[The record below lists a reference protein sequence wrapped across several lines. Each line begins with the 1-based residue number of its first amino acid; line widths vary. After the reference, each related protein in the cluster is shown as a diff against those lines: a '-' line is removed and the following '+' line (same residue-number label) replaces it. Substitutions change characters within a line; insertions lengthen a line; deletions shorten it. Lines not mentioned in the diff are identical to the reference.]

1 MADDVTS
8 PRRAR
13 GSRIPPH
20 DLTAEESLLGAM
32 MLEPE
37 AIAAAAGVV
46 RADDFYKPAHAHIFD
61 AVHALYAAGQPV
73 DPVTVADELRRN
85 GLLETVGGHQ
95 VLVDVMASTPAT
107 TNAAGYARIVEEHAL
122 LRRLIG
128 IAGEI
133 AEIGYSMPEDVT
145 KALDRAEA
153 MVYDVNQRRVTDS
166 TSKIEDL
173 LGLNLDRLEHL
184 YGRGDAITGVPTGYV
199 DLDEL
204 LSGLQ
209 PSNLVVVGARPSM
222 GKCVA
227 GDTPIVDPATGDL
240 NTAADVHRAG
250 VGGRHVSVLALT
262 PGGELRPIQPRA
274 FVDDGF
280 KPVYRVRTRSGRE
293 IRTTASHPFL
303 TPGGW
308 RPLADLSTGQCVG
321 VPAAIPV
328 FGHDSLP
335 IDEVLML
342 AYLVVAP
349 GSDELGPR
357 LWTDNREVATDIEH
371 RGAGYGARVIDRSLP
386 GGARTWDVAPGGALA
401 ELAAR
406 HGIAGALADR
416 RVPRAVFRLPRDQLA
431 RFLNRALGAAAA
443 VWHPAGHEP
452 GRVVAALRSPGLA
465 HDLQHLLLRFGVC
478 ASVRR
483 SVVAVDDATWV
494 AYELVVDESPQIIAL
509 AQEIGLLG
517 REAELGAIVAHA
529 RGVARRQRPELVTA
543 GEARSSGSEIS
554 GSLATEGTLAA
565 AHPGGR
571 VAPTGEG
578 ATLDGPAVAWDEIT
592 AIDHE
597 GDEQVYDL
605 TIPEWHNFVAAD
617 VFVHNTSFA
626 LGMAAHAALY
636 ANQPVLVFSLE
647 MGSLELSQRLLCGEA
662 RIDSARV
669 RTGRLSE
676 DDWSRISQAIG
687 RLASAPI
694 WIDDNPNLT
703 VMEIRAK
710 ARRLKSQVGNLGM
723 VVVDYLQLM
732 TGRTRAENRQVEVSE
747 ISRGLK
753 ILARELECPVV
764 ALSQLSRQLEL
775 RSDKRPMLADLRE
788 SGCVAGDTRVLR
800 ADTGA
805 EVTIGELAESGER
818 DIPVWSLDTDLRMV
832 PATMTNAF
840 PTGVKDVFE
849 LRLGSGRTITASAN
863 HPFLTVDGWLRL
875 DELTIGNRIAVPR
888 VIPEPKE
895 TQEWPEHE
903 VVLLAHLI
911 GDGCVAPR
919 QPIHYTSA
927 DPACLEAV
935 DAAARRF
942 GIDPRRVEQGNWS
955 HVYLPSPLKL
965 ARGRRNPIAAWL
977 DQWGLYGRRSHE
989 KFVPPPV
996 FSLAD
1001 DQIALFL
1008 RHLWAT
1014 DGSIGLYKARGGRRR
1029 PRIYIG
1035 TSSRRLADDVQ
1046 RLFLRLSIQ
1055 TRISPVRSRHYRPW
1069 WTVDV
1074 VGADNMR
1081 RFVSQVGVFGQ
1092 RSSSVASISAWLQG
1106 VTRSS
1111 YRDSLPRAVL
1121 PHVRRAQLDAG
1132 ISAADLARQ
1141 AGMGG
1146 HQLYVSP
1153 LSRER
1158 LRAINAVLNDD
1169 HLRRFAFSDVSWDE
1183 VLEISALGE
1192 ALVYDATVEET
1203 HNFIAN
1209 TITVENSI
1217 EQDADVVM
1225 FIYRDDVYHPDSPDR
1240 GQAEIIVSKHRNG
1253 PTGIT
1258 RLAFL
1263 EQFTR
1268 FANMARVD

>member
-1 MADDVTS
+1 MGDDVTS

-13 GSRIPPH
+13 ASRVPPH
-20 DLTAEESLLGAM
+20 DITAEESLLGAM

-122 LRRLIG
+122 LRRLIA

-133 AEIGYSMPEDVT
+133 AEIGYSMPEDVS

-173 LGLNLDRLEHL
+173 LGLNLDRLEQL

-227 GDTPIVDPATGDL
+227 WDTPIVDPATGDL
-240 NTAADVHRAG
+240 TTAAELHRAG
-250 VGGRHVSVLALT
+250 VSGRRVSVLALT
-262 PGGELRPIQPRA
+262 GGGELRPVRPQT
-274 FVDDGF
+274 FVDNGY

-293 IRTTASHPFL
+293 VRTTASHPFL

-308 RPLADLSTGQCVG
+308 RPLADLAAGQCVG
-321 VPAAIPV
+321 VPAVIPV
-328 FGHDSLP
+328 FGHDPLP
-335 IDEVLML
+335 PDEVLML
-342 AYLVVAP
+342 AHLVMAP
-349 GSDELGPR
+349 GGDELGPR
-357 LWTDNREVATDIEH
+357 LWTDSREIAIDIEH
-371 RGAGYGARVIDRSLP
+371 GATAFGVRVVERTLS
-386 GGARTWDVAPGGALA
+386 GGRRRWEAAPGGALA
-401 ELAAR
+401 DLAIR
-406 HGIAGALADR
+406 HGIAGPSTRR
-416 RVPRAVFRLPRDQLA
+416 RVPRAVFRLPRDQLV
-431 RFLNRALGAAAA
+431 RFLNRALGVRAA
-443 VWHPAGHEP
+443 VWHPAGDEP
-452 GRVVAALRSPGLA
+452 GRVVSTLRSPGLA
-465 HDLQHLLLRFGVC
+465 HDLQHLLLRFGVG
-478 ASVRR
+478 ASIRR
-483 SVVAVDDATWV
+483 SVVAVDDTIWV
-494 AYELVVDESPQIIAL
+494 AHDLVVDQPRQIVAL
-509 AQEIGLLG
+509 AQEIGLFG
-517 REAELGAIVAHA
+517 HEAELRAIATHA
-529 RGVARRQRPELVTA
+529 RGGGGHRPVALTTV
-543 GEARSSGSEIS
+543 GEER
-554 GSLATEGTLAA
+554 
-565 AHPGGR
+565 GGR
-571 VAPTGEG
+571 SEATGPSAPTHRTFG
-578 ATLDGPAVAWDEIT
+578 AERAAVGLIPPGDGVTSDGLTVAWDEIA
-592 AIDHE
+592 AIEHE
-597 GDEQVYDL
+597 GNSQVYDL
-605 TIPEWHNFVAAD
+605 TIPVWHNFVAAD
-617 VFVHNTSFA
+617 MFVHNTSFA

-710 ARRLKSQVGNLGM
+710 ARRLKSQVGSLGM

-732 TGRTRAENRQVEVSE
+732 TGRTKAENRQVEVSE

-788 SGCVAGDTRVLR
+788 SG
-800 ADTGA
+800 
-805 EVTIGELAESGER
+805 
-818 DIPVWSLDTDLRMV
+818 
-832 PATMTNAF
+832 
-840 PTGVKDVFE
+840 
-849 LRLGSGRTITASAN
+849 
-863 HPFLTVDGWLRL
+863 
-875 DELTIGNRIAVPR
+875 
-888 VIPEPKE
+888 
-895 TQEWPEHE
+895 
-903 VVLLAHLI
+903 
-911 GDGCVAPR
+911 
-919 QPIHYTSA
+919 
-927 DPACLEAV
+927 
-935 DAAARRF
+935 
-942 GIDPRRVEQGNWS
+942 
-955 HVYLPSPLKL
+955 
-965 ARGRRNPIAAWL
+965 
-977 DQWGLYGRRSHE
+977 
-989 KFVPPPV
+989 
-996 FSLAD
+996 
-1001 DQIALFL
+1001 
-1008 RHLWAT
+1008 
-1014 DGSIGLYKARGGRRR
+1014 
-1029 PRIYIG
+1029 
-1035 TSSRRLADDVQ
+1035 
-1046 RLFLRLSIQ
+1046 
-1055 TRISPVRSRHYRPW
+1055 
-1069 WTVDV
+1069 
-1074 VGADNMR
+1074 
-1081 RFVSQVGVFGQ
+1081 
-1092 RSSSVASISAWLQG
+1092 
-1106 VTRSS
+1106 
-1111 YRDSLPRAVL
+1111 
-1121 PHVRRAQLDAG
+1121 
-1132 ISAADLARQ
+1132 
-1141 AGMGG
+1141 
-1146 HQLYVSP
+1146 
-1153 LSRER
+1153 
-1158 LRAINAVLNDD
+1158 
-1169 HLRRFAFSDVSWDE
+1169 
-1183 VLEISALGE
+1183 
-1192 ALVYDATVEET
+1192 
-1203 HNFIAN
+1203 
-1209 TITVENSI
+1209 SI

-1253 PTGIT
+1253 PTGVT

>member
-8 PRRAR
+8 PRRPR

-46 RADDFYKPAHAHIFD
+46 RADDFYKPAHSHIFD

-95 VLVDVMASTPAT
+95 VLVDIMASTPAT

-128 IAGEI
+128 VAGEI
-133 AEIGYSMPEDVT
+133 AEIGYSVPEDVT

-173 LGLNLDRLEHL
+173 LGLNLDRLEQL

-227 GDTPIVDPATGDL
+227 WDTPIVDPATGAL
-240 NTAADVHRAG
+240 ITAADLHRAG
-250 VGGRHVSVLALT
+250 LAGRPVSVLALAD
-262 PGGELRPIQPRA
+262 GGELRPVRPDA
-274 FVDDGF
+274 FVDDGR

-293 IRTTASHPFL
+293 VRTTASHPFL

-308 RPLADLSTGQCVG
+308 RPLADLATGQPVG

-328 FGHDSLP
+328 FGRDSLP

-342 AYLVVAP
+342 AHLAVAP
-349 GSDELGPR
+349 GCDELGPR
-357 LWTDNREVATDIEH
+357 LWTDNPEVATDIEY
-371 RGAGYGARVIDRSLP
+371 RGAGYGVRVVDRTLP
-386 GGARTWDVAPGGALA
+386 GGTRTWDVAPSGALA
-401 ELAAR
+401 DLADR
-406 HGIAGALADR
+406 HGIAGPPAER
-416 RVPRAVFRLPRDQLA
+416 RVPRAVFRLPPGQLA
-431 RFLNRALGAAAA
+431 RFLNRALGAVAA
-443 VWHPAGHEP
+443 VWRPGGDEP
-452 GRVVAALRSPGLA
+452 GRVVMSLRSPGLA
-465 HDLQHLLLRFGVC
+465 HDLQHLLLRFGIGG
-478 ASVRR
+478 SVRS

-494 AYELVVDESPQIIAL
+494 AHELVVDEPLQIVAL

-517 REAELGAIVAHA
+517 REPELGAIVAHA
-529 RGVARRQRPELVTA
+529 RGLVEGHQERPELVSV
-543 GEARSSGSEIS
+543 GQSQ
-554 GSLATEGTLAA
+554 AA
-565 AHPGGR
+565 APTLGAGHDVGAAPEAGR
-571 VAPTGEG
+571 PA
-578 ATLDGPAVAWDEIT
+578 LDGPAVTWDEIA
-592 AIDHE
+592 AIGYE
-597 GDEQVYDL
+597 GYEQVYDL

-636 ANQPVLVFSLE
+636 ANQPALVFSLE

-775 RSDKRPMLADLRE
+775 RSDKRPLLADLRE
-788 SGCVAGDTRVLR
+788 SGCVTGDTRVLR
-800 ADTGA
+800 SDSGA
-805 EVTIGELAESGER
+805 EVTIRELADSGER

-832 PATMTNAF
+832 PATMTKAF

-849 LRLGSGRTITASAN
+849 LRLGSGRRITASAN

-875 DELTIGNRIAVPR
+875 DELTVESRIAVPR

-903 VVLLAHLI
+903 VVLLAQLVH
-911 GDGCVAPR
+911 
-919 QPIHYTSA
+919 
-927 DPACLEAV
+927 
-935 DAAARRF
+935 
-942 GIDPRRVEQGNWS
+942 
-955 HVYLPSPLKL
+955 
-965 ARGRRNPIAAWL
+965 
-977 DQWGLYGRRSHE
+977 SHE
-989 KFVPPPV
+989 KFVPAPV
-996 FSLAD
+996 FALCD

-1014 DGSIGLYKARGGRRR
+1014 DGCVGWWGQGRVYYASTSRQLVDDVRLLLLRLGIRSTLRTVTGSPGRPGYQLSIDGRDDQLAFLGRVGIVGSRRR
-1029 PRIYIG
+1029 GADVLRDRLQAVVPNTNVDTVPVAVWRRVKAAMRGDAITSRQLAAGLG
-1035 TSSRRLADDVQ
+1035 TAYCGSTLYRHAPSRSRLARVAEIVADDV
-1046 RLFLRLSIQ
+1046 
-1055 TRISPVRSRHYRPW
+1055 
-1069 WTVDV
+1069 
-1074 VGADNMR
+1074 
-1081 RFVSQVGVFGQ
+1081 
-1092 RSSSVASISAWLQG
+1092 
-1106 VTRSS
+1106 
-1111 YRDSLPRAVL
+1111 
-1121 PHVRRAQLDAG
+1121 
-1132 ISAADLARQ
+1132 
-1141 AGMGG
+1141 
-1146 HQLYVSP
+1146 
-1153 LSRER
+1153 
-1158 LRAINAVLNDD
+1158 LRALAS
-1169 HLRRFAFSDVSWDE
+1169 SDVFWDRVVAIE
-1183 VLEISALGE
+1183 PRGRQPVF
-1192 ALVYDATVEET
+1192 DATVEST
-1203 HNFIAN
+1203 HNFVAN
-1209 TITVENSI
+1209 GISVENSI

-1253 PTGIT
+1253 PTGVT

>member
-46 RADDFYKPAHAHIFD
+46 RADDFYKPAHSHIFD

-173 LGLNLDRLEHL
+173 LGLNLDRLEQL

-227 GDTPIVDPATGDL
+227 WDTPIVDPATGEL
-240 NTAADVHRAG
+240 NTAADLHRAG
-250 VGGRHVSVLALT
+250 LAGHHVSVLALT
-262 PGGELRPIQPRA
+262 RGGELRPARPQA
-274 FVDDGF
+274 FVDDGH

-293 IRTTASHPFL
+293 VRATASHPFL

-308 RPLADLSTGQCVG
+308 RPLADLAAGQCVG

-328 FGHDSLP
+328 FGHDGLP
-335 IDEVLML
+335 IDEVMML
-342 AYLVVAP
+342 AHLVVAP
-349 GSDELGPR
+349 GGDELGPR

-371 RGAGYGARVIDRSLP
+371 RGAGYGVRVIDRTLP
-386 GGARTWDVAPGGALA
+386 GGARTWDVAPGGTLA
-401 ELAAR
+401 DLAAR
-406 HGIAGALADR
+406 HGIAGSLAER
-416 RVPRAVFRLPRDQLA
+416 RVPPAVFRLPRDELA
-431 RFLNRALGAAAA
+431 RFLNRALGASAS
-443 VWHPAGHEP
+443 VWRPAGDDP
-452 GRVVAALRSPGLA
+452 GRVVATLRSPGLA

-494 AYELVVDESPQIIAL
+494 AHELVVDDSRQIITL

-529 RGVARRQRPELVTA
+529 RRAARQPRPELATV
-543 GEARSSGSEIS
+543 GEARAGGSEIS
-554 GSLATEGTLAA
+554 PPATDRTPEAENLGGAA
-565 AHPGGR
+565 
-571 VAPTGEG
+571 APTGEG
-578 ATLDGPAVAWDEIT
+578 ATFDGPAVAWDEIT

-597 GDEQVYDL
+597 GNEQVYDL
-605 TIPEWHNFVAAD
+605 TIPVWHNFVASD
-617 VFVHNTSFA
+617 IFVHNTSFA

-710 ARRLKSQVGNLGM
+710 ARRLKSQVGTLGM

-788 SGCVAGDTRVLR
+788 SG
-800 ADTGA
+800 
-805 EVTIGELAESGER
+805 
-818 DIPVWSLDTDLRMV
+818 
-832 PATMTNAF
+832 
-840 PTGVKDVFE
+840 
-849 LRLGSGRTITASAN
+849 
-863 HPFLTVDGWLRL
+863 
-875 DELTIGNRIAVPR
+875 
-888 VIPEPKE
+888 
-895 TQEWPEHE
+895 
-903 VVLLAHLI
+903 
-911 GDGCVAPR
+911 
-919 QPIHYTSA
+919 
-927 DPACLEAV
+927 
-935 DAAARRF
+935 
-942 GIDPRRVEQGNWS
+942 
-955 HVYLPSPLKL
+955 
-965 ARGRRNPIAAWL
+965 
-977 DQWGLYGRRSHE
+977 
-989 KFVPPPV
+989 
-996 FSLAD
+996 
-1001 DQIALFL
+1001 
-1008 RHLWAT
+1008 
-1014 DGSIGLYKARGGRRR
+1014 
-1029 PRIYIG
+1029 
-1035 TSSRRLADDVQ
+1035 
-1046 RLFLRLSIQ
+1046 
-1055 TRISPVRSRHYRPW
+1055 
-1069 WTVDV
+1069 
-1074 VGADNMR
+1074 
-1081 RFVSQVGVFGQ
+1081 
-1092 RSSSVASISAWLQG
+1092 
-1106 VTRSS
+1106 
-1111 YRDSLPRAVL
+1111 
-1121 PHVRRAQLDAG
+1121 
-1132 ISAADLARQ
+1132 
-1141 AGMGG
+1141 
-1146 HQLYVSP
+1146 
-1153 LSRER
+1153 
-1158 LRAINAVLNDD
+1158 
-1169 HLRRFAFSDVSWDE
+1169 
-1183 VLEISALGE
+1183 
-1192 ALVYDATVEET
+1192 
-1203 HNFIAN
+1203 
-1209 TITVENSI
+1209 SI

-1253 PTGIT
+1253 PTGVT

>member
-1 MADDVTS
+1 
-8 PRRAR
+8 
-13 GSRIPPH
+13 
-20 DLTAEESLLGAM
+20 M

-46 RADDFYKPAHAHIFD
+46 RADDFYKPAHSHIFD
-61 AVHALYAAGQPV
+61 AIHALYAAGQPV

-173 LGLNLDRLEHL
+173 LGLNLDRLEQL

-227 GDTPIVDPATGDL
+227 WDTPIVDACTGEL
-240 NTAADVHRAG
+240 RTAADLHRAG
-250 VGGRHVSVLALT
+250 LAGSRVSVLALA
-262 PGGELRPIQPRA
+262 GAGELRTVQPHA
-274 FVDDGF
+274 FVDDGH
-280 KPVYRVRTRSGRE
+280 KPVFRVRTHSGRE
-293 IRTTASHPFL
+293 VRTTASHPFL
-303 TPGGW
+303 TPDGW
-308 RPLADLSTGQCVG
+308 RPLADLAAGHHVG

-328 FGHDSLP
+328 FGHDGLP
-335 IDEVLML
+335 VDEVLML
-342 AYLVVAP
+342 AHMVVAP
-349 GSDELGPR
+349 GGDELGPR
-357 LWTDNREVATDIEH
+357 LWTDNPEVAADIER
-371 RGAGYGARVIDRSLP
+371 RGAGYGVRVIDRTLP
-386 GGARTWDVAPGGALA
+386 GGARTWDVAPSGALA
-401 ELAAR
+401 DLAAR
-406 HGIAGALADR
+406 HGIARAPAER

-431 RFLNRALGAAAA
+431 LFLNRALGAIAA
-443 VWHPAGHEP
+443 VWHPAGDEP
-452 GRVVAALRSPGLA
+452 GRLVVSLRSAGLA
-465 HDLQHLLLRFGVC
+465 HDLQHLLLRFGVR

-483 SVVAVDDATWV
+483 SVVAVDDATW
-494 AYELVVDESPQIIAL
+494 AAHELVVADGPQIVAL
-509 AQEIGLLG
+509 AREIGLLG
-517 REAELGAIVAHA
+517 REAELGAVVAHA
-529 RGVARRQRPELVTA
+529 RRLAEQPRPELVVAATGRPVGTGRGPTA
-543 GEARSSGSEIS
+543 AERSAEPD
-554 GSLATEGTLAA
+554 
-565 AHPGGR
+565 HPRGPVPAGG
-571 VAPTGEG
+571 GG
-578 ATLDGPAVAWDEIT
+578 ALDGSVVAWDEIT
-592 AIDHE
+592 AIEHE
-597 GDEQVYDL
+597 GDDQVYDL
-605 TIPEWHNFVAAD
+605 TIPDWHNFVAAD

-710 ARRLKSQVGNLGM
+710 ARRLKSQVGTLGM

-788 SGCVAGDTRVLR
+788 SGCVAGDTKVLR
-800 ADTGA
+800 SDTGA
-805 EVTIGELAESGER
+805 EVTIRELAESGER
-818 DIPVWSLDTDLRMV
+818 DIPVWSLDTGLRMV
-832 PATMTNAF
+832 PATMARAF
-840 PTGVKDVFE
+840 PTGTKDVFE
-849 LRLGSGRTITASAN
+849 LRLGSGRTVTASAN

-875 DELTIGNRIAVPR
+875 DELTIGSRIAVPR
-888 VIPEPKE
+888 LIPQPKE

-903 VVLLAHLI
+903 VALLAHLI

-927 DPACLEAV
+927 DPACLDAV
-935 DAAARRF
+935 EAAARRF
-942 GIDPRRVEQGNWS
+942 GIQPRRVEQGTWS
-955 HVYLPSPLKL
+955 HVYLPSPVRQ
-965 ARGRRNPIAAWL
+965 ARGRHNPIAEWL
-977 DQWGLYGRRSHE
+977 GQWGLYGWRSHE
-989 KFVPPPV
+989 KFVPTPV
-996 FSLAD
+996 FALSD
-1001 DQIALFL
+1001 DQVGLFL

-1014 DGSIGLYKARGGRRR
+1014 DGSVGWWGQGRVH
-1029 PRIYIG
+1029 YAS
-1035 TSSRRLADDVQ
+1035 TSRRLVDDV
-1046 RLFLRLSIQ
+1046 RLLLLRLGI
-1055 TRISPVRSRHYRPW
+1055 RSTLR
-1069 WTVDV
+1069 TV
-1074 VGADNMR
+1074 VGSPDRLGYQLCVDGCDEQLAFLDR
-1081 RFVSQVGVFGQ
+1081 VGAVGKKVGGAEDLRQ
-1092 RSSSVASISAWLQG
+1092 RLQG
-1106 VTRSS
+1106 VVANTNV
-1111 YRDSLPRAVL
+1111 DTVPVAVWARVKSAMRGSAVTSRQL
-1121 PHVRRAQLDAG
+1121 AAQLGTAYCG
-1132 ISAADLARQ
+1132 STLYKHAPSRSRLARV
-1141 AGMGG
+1141 AD
-1146 HQLYVSP
+1146 VVDDDV
-1153 LSRER
+1153 
-1158 LRAINAVLNDD
+1158 LRALAS
-1169 HLRRFAFSDVSWDE
+1169 SDVFWDR
-1183 VLEISALGE
+1183 VVGIDARGSQ
-1192 ALVYDATVEET
+1192 LVFDATVEST

-1209 TITVENSI
+1209 GIVVENSI

-1253 PTGIT
+1253 PTGVT

-1263 EQFTR
+1263 EHFTR

>member
-46 RADDFYKPAHAHIFD
+46 RADDFYKPAHSHIFD
-61 AVHALYAAGQPV
+61 AIHALYAAGQPV
-73 DPVTVADELRRN
+73 DPVTVADELRRS

-173 LGLNLDRLEHL
+173 LGLNLDRLEQL

-227 GDTPIVDPATGDL
+227 WDTPIVDASTGELRTVADL
-240 NTAADVHRAG
+240 HRAG
-250 VGGRHVSVLALT
+250 LAGSRVSVLALA
-262 PGGELRPIQPRA
+262 GAGELRTVQPHA
-274 FVDDGF
+274 FVDDGH
-280 KPVYRVRTRSGRE
+280 KPVYRVRTHSGRE
-293 IRTTASHPFL
+293 VRTTASHPFL
-303 TPGGW
+303 TPDGW
-308 RPLADLSTGQCVG
+308 RPLADLAAGHHVG
-321 VPAAIPV
+321 VPAVIPV
-328 FGHDSLP
+328 FGHDGLP
-335 IDEVLML
+335 VDEVVML
-342 AYLVVAP
+342 AHMVVAP
-349 GSDELGPR
+349 GGDELGPR
-357 LWTDNREVATDIEH
+357 LWTDDPEVATDIER
-371 RGAGYGARVIDRSLP
+371 RGAGYGVRVVERTLP
-386 GGARTWDVAPGGALA
+386 GGARTWDAAPSGVLA
-401 ELAAR
+401 DLAAR
-406 HGIAGALADR
+406 HGIARAPAER
-416 RVPRAVFRLPRDQLA
+416 RVPRAVFRLPRHQLA
-431 RFLNRALGAAAA
+431 LFLNRALGAIGE
-443 VWHPAGHEP
+443 VWHPAGDEP
-452 GRVVAALRSPGLA
+452 GRVVVTLRSARLA
-465 HDLQHLLLRFGVC
+465 HDLQHLLLRFGVR
-478 ASVRR
+478 ASMRR
-483 SVVAVDDATWV
+483 SVVAVDDATS
-494 AYELVVDESPQIIAL
+494 AAHELVVAEGPQIGAL
-509 AQEIGLLG
+509 AREIGLLG
-517 REAELGAIVAHA
+517 RDAELGAVVAQ
-529 RGVARRQRPELVTA
+529 ARRLAEQPRPELV
-543 GEARSSGSEIS
+543 
-554 GSLATEGTLAA
+554 AA
-565 AHPGGR
+565 AGGRPGGTSR
-571 VAPTGEG
+571 GPAAPERSAERDHRGGTVPAGGGG
-578 ATLDGPAVAWDEIT
+578 ALDGSVVAWDEIT
-592 AIDHE
+592 AIEHE

-617 VFVHNTSFA
+617 VFVHNTSFG

-710 ARRLKSQVGNLGM
+710 ARRLKSQVGTLGM

-788 SGCVAGDTRVLR
+788 SG
-800 ADTGA
+800 
-805 EVTIGELAESGER
+805 
-818 DIPVWSLDTDLRMV
+818 
-832 PATMTNAF
+832 
-840 PTGVKDVFE
+840 
-849 LRLGSGRTITASAN
+849 
-863 HPFLTVDGWLRL
+863 
-875 DELTIGNRIAVPR
+875 
-888 VIPEPKE
+888 
-895 TQEWPEHE
+895 
-903 VVLLAHLI
+903 
-911 GDGCVAPR
+911 
-919 QPIHYTSA
+919 
-927 DPACLEAV
+927 
-935 DAAARRF
+935 
-942 GIDPRRVEQGNWS
+942 
-955 HVYLPSPLKL
+955 
-965 ARGRRNPIAAWL
+965 
-977 DQWGLYGRRSHE
+977 
-989 KFVPPPV
+989 
-996 FSLAD
+996 
-1001 DQIALFL
+1001 
-1008 RHLWAT
+1008 
-1014 DGSIGLYKARGGRRR
+1014 
-1029 PRIYIG
+1029 
-1035 TSSRRLADDVQ
+1035 
-1046 RLFLRLSIQ
+1046 
-1055 TRISPVRSRHYRPW
+1055 
-1069 WTVDV
+1069 
-1074 VGADNMR
+1074 
-1081 RFVSQVGVFGQ
+1081 
-1092 RSSSVASISAWLQG
+1092 
-1106 VTRSS
+1106 
-1111 YRDSLPRAVL
+1111 
-1121 PHVRRAQLDAG
+1121 
-1132 ISAADLARQ
+1132 
-1141 AGMGG
+1141 
-1146 HQLYVSP
+1146 
-1153 LSRER
+1153 
-1158 LRAINAVLNDD
+1158 
-1169 HLRRFAFSDVSWDE
+1169 
-1183 VLEISALGE
+1183 
-1192 ALVYDATVEET
+1192 
-1203 HNFIAN
+1203 
-1209 TITVENSI
+1209 SI

-1253 PTGIT
+1253 PTGVT

-1268 FANMARVD
+1268 FANMARVN